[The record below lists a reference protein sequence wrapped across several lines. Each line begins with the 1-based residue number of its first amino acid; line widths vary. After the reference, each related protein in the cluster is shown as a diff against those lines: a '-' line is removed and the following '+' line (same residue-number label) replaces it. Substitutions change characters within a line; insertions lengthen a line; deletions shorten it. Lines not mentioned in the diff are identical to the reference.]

1 MSEDQCSLTVRIV
14 DLLNGRERGSP
25 FGPKEKQLTT
35 AQPDNND
42 GCDFCFVL
50 GAPAAYSVRGD
61 HYVTLFLDPAG
72 SRRALEAGCFQIRGD
87 RPCDAHELVI
97 WADQIMAALCGV
109 FLDVP
114 KIPCIDLADLR
125 VVLHNAKGRSM
136 IARAYQFGTFNT
148 EAKRVLAGQR
158 FQSAFAVLSVKKQD
172 FSPELFS
179 QISSALE
186 QNLDDEALLA
196 VGVNY
201 HQHPSTRLL
210 VLSDD

>member
-1 MSEDQCSLTVRIV
+1 MSDDQYSLTVRIIDMV
-14 DLLNGRERGSP
+14 NGHERGSP
-25 FGPKEKQLTT
+25 FGAKHKQLTT
-35 AQPDNND
+35 EHPVNKND
-42 GCDFCFVL
+42 CDFCFVL
-50 GAPAAYSVRGD
+50 GAPADHRVQGD
-61 HYVTLFLDPAG
+61 HYLTLFLDPAD
-72 SRRALEAGCFQIRGD
+72 SQRAVEAGCFQIRCD
-87 RPCDAHELVI
+87 RPCNPQELVI

-158 FQSAFAVLSVKKQD
+158 FQSAFAVLSLREQD
-172 FSPELFS
+172 FSLELFS
-179 QISSALE
+179 QIGSALE
-186 QNLDDEALLA
+186 QNMDDDALA
-196 VGVNY
+196 AIGVNY

-210 VLSDD
+210 ILSDE